1 MTTPIRIPA
10 DVDRRDRV
18 VGPFTA
24 RQLAILAATGTL
36 GYLAW
41 TATRHLFGPLVFVA
55 ATAPIGTLAAMLVLT
70 TRDGLTADRLL
81 LAGIRYRLRPR
92 HLIATPAVGAPPQ
105 WLTVNAARR
114 PRAPVARV
122 LSDRD
127 ARLPESVTAS
137 GAGAEVGVVNL
148 GNDGL
153 AVVAAA
159 GTVNLSLCTAEEQE
173 ALVGQLGGW
182 LHSVAQPVQ
191 ILIRSTRLDLSG
203 HITGLRHASED
214 MSDQLA
220 VTAHAHADHLA
231 HLAATEDL
239 LRHQVLLVWREPL
252 DLDTMPAAGLGGPSP
267 ATMLGWW
274 FSRHRPHQT
283 VTSAARRAAEARL
296 LRRVTEARE
305 LLAPLGIAVTTLDEL
320 QASAVLAG
328 ACNPGSLL
336 AASADTAP
344 PDAVITRGD
353 DTGAKVAEVFAPS
366 DTDPVV
372 DAVDSTRG
380 GWFGLRGRGFRRAAG
395 SRFAPGSLT
404 IGARHLEVGSDYLA
418 TLAVTGYPREVA
430 PGWVSPLLT
439 HPGRIDIA
447 VHITPVD
454 PATAAARLRR
464 QLGRLESARLHDAG
478 HGRLA
483 DPQVD
488 VAVEDA
494 ADLSARVARG
504 EGRLYSV
511 GIYLTVHAG
520 SEAELADEIA
530 AVRALA
536 ASLLIDT
543 CPLTYRAVPGWTATL
558 PIGVDPIRLT
568 RTFDTDA
575 LAAGFPFNS
584 PQLPV
589 DDPVAAATP
598 TGVLYGRDAASGLL
612 FWDRFG
618 PEPHN
623 HNAVVLARS
632 GAGKSY
638 LVKAEILRSLYRGIE
653 VIAIDPEDEYRPLAE
668 AVDATYLPLG
678 APGVRINPF
687 DLDIHT
693 LTDGRR
699 TAPTDALV
707 RRKLFAHTL
716 FRVLLG
722 EQKPAQ
728 RAVLDTALTAAYAA
742 TGITDD
748 PTTWTQPAP
757 TLTTVREQLVAGGS
771 AAGDDLAAALSPYV
785 EGGAFAGLIDGPT
798 TTSPDGAMV
807 VFSLRELP
815 DELKTIGTLLA
826 LDLTWRQ
833 VSNPAT
839 RRPRLVTVDE
849 AWWLMRQ
856 PAGAEFLLRAA
867 KSFRKYWAGL
877 TIATQDIDDILS
889 SDLGKAIVSNAAT
902 QILLRQAPQ
911 AIDDITAA
919 FSLSDGER
927 QFLLTAARG
936 HGLLAT
942 GTHRSV
948 FATLACPLEHDLIT
962 SDPSEIAAHTPAN
975 TGQNTEV
982 YLETT
987 RAGDAGAGFI
997 ELQDENR

>member
-24 RQLAILAATGTL
+24 RQLAILAATATL

-41 TATRHLFGPLVFVA
+41 TATRQLIPALVFVA
-55 ATAPIGTLAAMLVLT
+55 ATVPIGTLVAVLVLT

-92 HLIATPAVGAPPQ
+92 HLITTPATGAAPH
-105 WLTVNAARR
+105 WLTANAARR
-114 PRAPVARV
+114 PKAPVAQV
-122 LSDRD
+122 LSECD
-127 ARLPESVTAS
+127 ARLPESVTAT
-137 GAGAEVGVVNL
+137 GGGEVGVVDL
-148 GNDGL
+148 GGDGL

-159 GTVNLSLCTAEEQE
+159 GTVNLSLRTGEEQE

-182 LHSVAQPVQ
+182 LHSLAQPVQ

-203 HITGLRHASED
+203 HITGLRQAAEE

-231 HLAATEDL
+231 DLAVTEDL
-239 LRHQVLLVWREPL
+239 LRHQVLLVWREPF
-252 DLDTMPAAGLGGPSP
+252 DLDTMPVAGLGGPSP
-267 ATMLGWW
+267 AAMLSWW
-274 FSRHRPHQT
+274 FSRQRAHQA

-305 LLAPLGIAVTTLDEL
+305 LLAPLGITVTPLDEL
-320 QASAVLAG
+320 QASSVLAG
-328 ACNPGSLL
+328 AGNPGSLT
-336 AASADTAP
+336 AASPGASS
-344 PDAVITRGD
+344 PDAVITRTD
-353 DTGAKVAEVFAPS
+353 STDIEVFAPS

-372 DAVDSTRG
+372 DEHASTGG
-380 GWFGLRGRGFRRAAG
+380 GWFGLRGSGLRRATM
-395 SRFAPGSLT
+395 SPFAPESLT

-418 TLAVTGYPREVA
+418 TLAVTGYPRQVA
-430 PGWVSPLLT
+430 PGWLSPLLT
-439 HPGRIDIA
+439 HPGRLDIA

-454 PATAAARLRR
+454 SATAAARLRR
-464 QLGRLESARLHDAG
+464 QLGRLESTRLHDSG
-478 HGRLA
+478 YGRVT

-511 GIYLTVHAG
+511 GIYLTVHAN
-520 SEAELADEIA
+520 SEPELADEVA

-543 CPLTYRAVPGWTATL
+543 CPLTYRAVPGWTTTL
-558 PIGVDPIRLT
+558 PIGIDPIGLT

-589 DDPVAAATP
+589 NDPVSAATP
-598 TGVLYGRDAASGLL
+598 TGVLYGRDAAGGLL

-618 PEPHN
+618 PEQHN

-653 VIAIDPEDEYRPLAE
+653 VIAIDPEDEYRPLAD

-699 TAPTDALV
+699 TAPTDALT

-722 EQKPAQ
+722 DQGPAQ

-748 PTTWTQPAP
+748 PTTWTRPAP
-757 TLTTVREQLVAGGS
+757 TLSMVREQLVAGGS
-771 AAGDDLAAALSPYV
+771 AVGDDLAAALAPYV

-798 TTSPDGAMV
+798 TTSPEGAMV

-826 LDLTWRQ
+826 LDLTWRR
-833 VSNPAT
+833 VSSPAS

-877 TIATQDIDDILS
+877 TIATQDIDDVLG
-889 SDLGKAIVSNAAT
+889 SDLGTAIVANAAT

-911 AIDDITAA
+911 AIDAIAAA

-927 QFLLTAARG
+927 HYLLSAG
-936 HGLLAT
+936 QGQGLLAT

-948 FATLACPLEHDLIT
+948 FATLASPLEHDLIT
-962 SDPSEIAAHTPAN
+962 SNPSEIATHT
-975 TGQNTEV
+975 TGTTSQHTEV
-982 YLETT
+982 YL
-987 RAGDAGAGFI
+987 GDSEDGFV
-997 ELQDENR
+997 ELRDEDR

>member
-1 MTTPIRIPA
+1 MTTSIRIPA

-24 RQLAILAATGTL
+24 RQLAILAATGML

-41 TATRHLFGPLVFVA
+41 TATRQLIPPLVFVA
-55 ATAPIGTLAAMLVLT
+55 ATVPIATLVTVLVLT

-81 LAGIRYRLRPR
+81 LAGIRYRLSPR
-92 HLIATPAVGAPPQ
+92 HLIATPSTGAAPQ
-105 WLTVNAARR
+105 WLTANAARR
-114 PRAPVARV
+114 PKAPVAQL
-122 LSDRD
+122 LSSSD
-127 ARLPESVTAS
+127 ARLPESVTAT
-137 GAGAEVGVVNL
+137 GGGEVGVVDL
-148 GNDGL
+148 GSDGL
-153 AVVAAA
+153 AVVAAG
-159 GTVNLSLCTAEEQE
+159 GTVNLSLRTGEEQE

-182 LHSVAQPVQ
+182 LHSLAQPVQ

-203 HITGLRHASED
+203 HITGLRHAAED

-274 FSRHRPHQT
+274 FSRQRVHQA
-283 VTSAARRAAEARL
+283 VTSAARRAAEVRL
-296 LRRVTEARE
+296 LRRVTEARD
-305 LLAPLGIAVTTLDEL
+305 LLAPLGITVTTLDEL

-328 ACNPGSLL
+328 ACNPGSLI

-344 PDAVITRGD
+344 PDAVITRGN
-353 DTGAKVAEVFAPS
+353 DTGAEVIAPS

-372 DAVDSTRG
+372 DEVDSTRG
-380 GWFGLRGRGFRRAAG
+380 GWFRLRGRGFRRATG

-404 IGARHLEVGSDYLA
+404 IGARHLEVGSDFLA
-418 TLAVTGYPREVA
+418 TLAVTGFPREVA
-430 PGWVSPLLT
+430 PGWLSPLLT
-439 HPGRIDIA
+439 HPGRLDIA

-511 GIYLTVHAG
+511 GIYLTVHAS
-520 SEAELADEIA
+520 SEAELADEVA

-558 PIGVDPIRLT
+558 PLGIDPIGLT

-589 DDPVAAATP
+589 DDPVSAATP
-598 TGVLYGRDAASGLL
+598 TGALYGRDAAGGLL

-618 PEPHN
+618 PEQHN

-653 VIAIDPEDEYRPLAE
+653 VIAIDPEDEYRPLAQ
-668 AVDATYLPLG
+668 AVDATYLSLG

-693 LTDGRR
+693 LTGGRR
-699 TAPTDALV
+699 TAPTDALT

-722 EQKPAQ
+722 EQSPAQ

-748 PTTWTQPAP
+748 PTTWTRPAP
-757 TLTTVREQLVAGGS
+757 TLSMVREQLVAGGS
-771 AAGDDLAAALSPYV
+771 AVGDDLAAALSPFV

-826 LDLTWRQ
+826 LDLTWRR

-877 TIATQDIDDILS
+877 TIATQDIDDVFG
-889 SDLGKAIVSNAAT
+889 SDLGTAIVSNAAT

-911 AIDDITAA
+911 AIDAIAAA

-927 QFLLTAARG
+927 QFLLSAGQG

-948 FATLACPLEHDLIT
+948 FATLASPHEHDLIT
-962 SDPSEIAAHTPAN
+962 SKPSEIATHTTEN
-975 TGQNTEV
+975 TRPDTEV
-982 YLETT
+982 YL
-987 RAGDAGAGFI
+987 GDAEDGFV
-997 ELQDENR
+997 ELREENR

>member
-1 MTTPIRIPA
+1 MTAPIRIPA

-24 RQLAILAATGTL
+24 RQLAILAATAML

-41 TATRHLFGPLVFVA
+41 TATRQLIPPLVFVA
-55 ATAPIGTLAAMLVLT
+55 AAVPIGTVVAVLVLT

-81 LAGIRYRLRPR
+81 VAGIRYRLRPR
-92 HLIATPAVGAPPQ
+92 HFIATPAIGAPPQ
-105 WLTVNAARR
+105 WLTANAARR
-114 PRAPVARV
+114 PKAPVARV
-122 LSDRD
+122 LSDHD
-127 ARLPESVTAS
+127 ARLPESVTAT
-137 GAGAEVGVVNL
+137 GGGEVGVVDL
-148 GNDGL
+148 GGDGL

-159 GTVNLSLCTAEEQE
+159 GTVNLSLRTAEEQE

-182 LHSVAQPVQ
+182 LHSLAQPVQ

-203 HITGLRHASED
+203 HITGLRHAAED

-220 VTAHAHADHLA
+220 DTAHAHADHLA

-274 FSRHRPHQT
+274 FSRHRPHQA
-283 VTSAARRAAEARL
+283 VTSAARRSAEARL

-305 LLAPLGIAVTTLDEL
+305 LLAPLGITVTTLDEL
-320 QASAVLAG
+320 QASAVVAG
-328 ACNPGSLL
+328 ACNPGSLI
-336 AASADTAP
+336 AASADTVP
-344 PDAVITRGD
+344 PDAVITRSD
-353 DTGAKVAEVFAPS
+353 DTGAEVFAPS
-366 DTDPVV
+366 DTDRVV
-372 DAVDSTRG
+372 EEVDSTRG
-380 GWFGLRGRGFRRAAG
+380 GWFGLRGRGFGRAAG

-404 IGARHLEVGSDYLA
+404 IGARHLVVGSDYLA
-418 TLAVTGYPREVA
+418 TLAVTGYPRQVA
-430 PGWVSPLLT
+430 PGWLSPLLT
-439 HPGRIDIA
+439 HPGRLDIA

-478 HGRLA
+478 HGRLT

-511 GIYLTVHAG
+511 GIYLTMHAT
-520 SEAELADEIA
+520 SEAELADEVA

-558 PIGVDPIRLT
+558 PLGIDPVGLT

-589 DDPVAAATP
+589 DDPVSAATP
-598 TGVLYGRDAASGLL
+598 TGVLYGRDAAGGLL

-618 PEPHN
+618 AEQHN

-638 LVKAEILRSLYRGIE
+638 LVKAEILRSLYRGVE
-653 VIAIDPEDEYRPLAE
+653 VIAIDPEDEYQPLAE

-678 APGVRINPF
+678 APDVRINPF

-699 TAPTDALV
+699 TAPADALA

-722 EQKPAQ
+722 DQSPAQ

-742 TGITDD
+742 TGITED
-748 PTTWTQPAP
+748 PTTWARPAP
-757 TLTTVREQLVAGGS
+757 TLSMVREQLVAGGS
-771 AAGDDLAAALSPYV
+771 AVGDDLAAALSPYV
-785 EGGAFAGLIDGPT
+785 AGGAFAGLIDGPT

-877 TIATQDIDDILS
+877 TIATQDIHDVLS
-889 SDLGKAIVSNAAT
+889 SDLGTAIVSNAPT

-911 AIDDITAA
+911 AIDDIAAA

-927 QFLLTAARG
+927 QYLLSAG
-936 HGLLAT
+936 QGQGLLAT

-948 FATLACPLEHDLIT
+948 FATLASPLEHDLIT
-962 SDPSEIAAHTPAN
+962 SNPSEIAN
-975 TGQNTEV
+975 TTTENTSQHIEV
-982 YLETT
+982 YL
-987 RAGDAGAGFI
+987 GDNGDGFV
-997 ELQDENR
+997 ELREENR

>member
-1 MTTPIRIPA
+1 MTAPIRIPS

-24 RQLAILAATGTL
+24 RQLAILAATGMAL
-36 GYLAW
+36 YLAF
-41 TATRHLFGPLVFVA
+41 TATRQLIAPMVFVA
-55 ATAPIGTLAAMLVLT
+55 ATVPIATVVAVLVLT

-92 HLIATPAVGAPPQ
+92 HFIATQPTGAPPQ
-105 WLTVNAARR
+105 WLTANAARR
-114 PRAPVARV
+114 PKATVAQV
-122 LSDRD
+122 LSQRD
-127 ARLPESVTAS
+127 ARLPESVAATGG
-137 GAGAEVGVVNL
+137 GADIGVVDL
-148 GNDGL
+148 GGDGL
-153 AVVAAA
+153 AVVAVA
-159 GTVNLSLCTAEEQE
+159 GTVNLSLRTGEEQE

-182 LHSVAQPVQ
+182 LHSLAQPVQ

-203 HITGLRHASED
+203 HITGLRRAAEE

-220 VTAHAHADHLA
+220 VTADAHADHLA
-231 HLAATEDL
+231 DLAATEDL
-239 LRHQVLLVWREPL
+239 LRHQVLLIWREPF

-267 ATMLGWW
+267 AAMLSWW
-274 FSRHRPHQT
+274 YSRHRPHQA
-283 VTSAARRAAEARL
+283 VTSAARRAAESRL

-305 LLAPLGIAVTTLDEL
+305 LLAPLGITVTTLDEL
-320 QASAVLAG
+320 QASSVLTA
-328 ACNPGSLL
+328 ACNPGSLTATSPE
-336 AASADTAP
+336 AAAP
-344 PDAVITRGD
+344 GAVVTRSHPTSD
-353 DTGAKVAEVFAPS
+353 EAFAPS
-366 DTDPVV
+366 DPG
-372 DAVDSTRG
+372 S
-380 GWFGLRGRGFRRAAG
+380 RGRGFGRSAE
-395 SRFAPGSLT
+395 SRFAPSSLT

-418 TLAVTGYPREVA
+418 TLAVTGYPRQVA
-430 PGWVSPLLT
+430 PGWLSPLLT
-439 HPGRIDIA
+439 HPGRLDIA
-447 VHITPVD
+447 VHITAVD
-454 PATAAARLRR
+454 SATAAARLRR
-464 QLGRLESARLHDAG
+464 QLGRLESTRLHDAG
-478 HGRLA
+478 HGRVT

-504 EGRLYSV
+504 EGRLYNV
-511 GIYLTVHAG
+511 GIYLTVHAS
-520 SEAELADEIA
+520 SEDELADEVA

-558 PIGVDPIRLT
+558 PIGVDPIGLT

-575 LAAGFPFNS
+575 LAAAFPFNS

-589 DDPVAAATP
+589 DDPVSAVTP
-598 TGVLYGRDAASGLL
+598 TGVLYGRDAAGGLL

-618 PEPHN
+618 PEQHN

-678 APGVRINPF
+678 APDVRINPF

-693 LTDGRR
+693 LADGRR

-722 EQKPAQ
+722 EQSPAQ
-728 RAVLDTALTAAYAA
+728 RAVLDTALTAAFAA

-748 PTTWTQPAP
+748 PTTWTRSAP
-757 TLTTVREQLVAGGS
+757 TLSMVREQLVAGGS
-771 AAGDDLAAALSPYV
+771 AVGDDLAAALSPYV

-798 TTSPDGAMV
+798 MTSPDGAMV

-826 LDLTWRQ
+826 LDLTWRR
-833 VSNPAT
+833 VSSPAS

-856 PAGAEFLLRAA
+856 AAGAEFLLRAA

-877 TIATQDIDDILS
+877 TIATQDIHDVLS

-911 AIDDITAA
+911 AIDDIAAA

-927 QFLLTAARG
+927 QYLLSAG
-936 HGLLAT
+936 QGQGLLAT

-948 FATLACPLEHDLIT
+948 FATLASPLEHDLIT
-962 SDPSEIAAHTPAN
+962 SNPSEIATHTTENARL
-975 TGQNTEV
+975 NTEV
-982 YLETT
+982 YLDTT
-987 RAGDAGAGFI
+987 STSDDGAEFI
-997 ELQDENR
+997 ELRDDNR

>member
-1 MTTPIRIPA
+1 MTTSIRIPA
-10 DVDRRDRV
+10 DVDRRDRII
-18 VGPFTA
+18 GPFTA
-24 RQLAILAATGTL
+24 RQLAILAITATL
-36 GYLAW
+36 GYLTW
-41 TATRHLFGPLVFVA
+41 TATRPLIPPLVFVA
-55 ATAPIGTLAAMLVLT
+55 ATVPIAAIVAVLVLT

-81 LAGIRYRLRPR
+81 LAAIGHTLRPR
-92 HLIATPAVGAPPQ
+92 HLTTTPATGVPPH
-105 WLTVNAARR
+105 WLTANATHR
-114 PRAPVARV
+114 PKAPVAQP
-122 LSDRD
+122 LSERD
-127 ARLPESVTAS
+127 ARLPESVTTT
-137 GAGAEVGVVNL
+137 GGDQVGVVDL
-148 GNDGL
+148 GGDGL

-159 GTVNLSLCTAEEQE
+159 GTVNLSLRTGEEQQ

-182 LHSVAQPVQ
+182 LHSLAQPVQ

-203 HITGLRHASED
+203 HIAGLRRATED

-231 HLAATEDL
+231 DLAAIEDL

-252 DLDTMPAAGLGGPSP
+252 DLGTMPVAGLGGPSS
-267 ATMLGWW
+267 AMVLGWW
-274 FSRHRPHQT
+274 FSRHRAHHT
-283 VTSAARRAAEARL
+283 VTSAARRSAEARL
-296 LRRVTEARE
+296 LRRLAEARE
-305 LLAPLGIAVTTLDEL
+305 LLTPLGITITALDEL

-328 ACNPGSLL
+328 ACNPGSLI
-336 AASADTAP
+336 AASADTALRG
-344 PDAVITRGD
+344 AVITRD
-353 DTGAKVAEVFAPS
+353 ESTSAEITAPS
-366 DTDPVV
+366 DTETDIDEP
-372 DAVDSTRG
+372 ATTSR
-380 GWFGLRGRGFRRAAG
+380 GWFGLRGRGFRRTAE
-395 SRFAPGSLT
+395 SPFAPESLT
-404 IGARHLEVGSDYLA
+404 IGARHLKVGSDYLA
-418 TLAVTGYPREVA
+418 TLALTGYPREVA
-430 PGWVSPLLT
+430 PGWLSPLLT
-439 HPGRIDIA
+439 HPGRLDVA

-464 QLGRLESARLHDAG
+464 QLGRLESTRLHDSG
-478 HGRLA
+478 HGRVS
-483 DPQVD
+483 DPQVE

-511 GIYLTVHAG
+511 GIYLTVHAS

-558 PIGVDPIRLT
+558 PVGLDPIGLT

-575 LAAGFPFNS
+575 LAAAFPFNS

-589 DDPVAAATP
+589 DDPVAAAIP
-598 TGVLYGRDAASGLL
+598 TGVLYGRDAAGGLL

-618 PEPHN
+618 TEQHN

-653 VIAIDPEDEYRPLAE
+653 VIAIDPEDEYRPLAD

-722 EQKPAQ
+722 EQSAAQ
-728 RAVLDTALTAAYAA
+728 RAMLDTALTAAYVA

-757 TLTTVREQLVAGGS
+757 TLSSVREQLIAGGS
-771 AAGDDLAAALSPYV
+771 TVGDDLAAALSPFV

-826 LDLTWRQ
+826 LDLTWRR

-877 TIATQDIDDILS
+877 TIATQDIDDVLS
-889 SDLGKAIVSNAAT
+889 SDLGTAIVSNAAT

-911 AIDDITAA
+911 AIDDIAAA

-927 QFLLTAARG
+927 HFLLSAGRG
-936 HGLLAT
+936 QGLLAT

-948 FATLACPLEHDLIT
+948 FATLASPLENDLIT
-962 SDPSEIAAHTPAN
+962 SDPSEIAATTTNN
-975 TGQNTEV
+975 TATDQNTEG
-982 YLETT
+982 YLHTDGE
-987 RAGDAGAGFI
+987 DGFV
-997 ELQDENR
+997 ELRDENR